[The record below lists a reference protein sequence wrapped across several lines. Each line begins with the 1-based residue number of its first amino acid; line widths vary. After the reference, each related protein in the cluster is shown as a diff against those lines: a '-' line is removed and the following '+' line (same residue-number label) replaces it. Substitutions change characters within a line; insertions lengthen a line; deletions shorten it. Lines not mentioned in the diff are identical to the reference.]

1 MSAGP
6 DKWEAAVMSVLR
18 KGRHGRSTRQ
28 GPRRRNLVPKTR
40 HGDGAGL
47 SGQCAPAARAGSA
60 AGLPHEEVRGRE
72 EPRRLREALGEQPR
86 DEERSSTPSAVIS
99 PTARAGPLVPGAGPN
114 ACDAQTLQGSPL
126 TDEATEAQD
135 HGPRAAGPGFKF
147 RL

>member
-6 DKWEAAVMSVLR
+6 DKWEAAVTSVLR

-28 GPRRRNLVPKTR
+28 GPRRRNLVPETR

-60 AGLPHEEVRGRE
+60 AGLPHEEVRGQE
-72 EPRRLREALGEQPR
+72 EPRLLREALGEQPR
-86 DEERSSTPSAVIS
+86 NEERQLRPICCHQSHCARGALSAGCW
-99 PTARAGPLVPGAGPN
+99 P
-114 ACDAQTLQGSPL
+114 
-126 TDEATEAQD
+126 E
-135 HGPRAAGPGFKF
+135 